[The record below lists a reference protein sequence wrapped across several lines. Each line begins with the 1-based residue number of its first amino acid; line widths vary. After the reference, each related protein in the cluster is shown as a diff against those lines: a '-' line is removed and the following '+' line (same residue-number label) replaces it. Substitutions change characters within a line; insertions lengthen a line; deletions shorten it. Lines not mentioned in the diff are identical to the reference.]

1 MKQINPNK
9 SVAKRIENKAQKV
22 LDIRSKYKDSSLGDL
37 YDPLTM
43 PADLFKAHN
52 ELDKAVDLAYGK
64 TNLKNE
70 TERMKFIF
78 ELYES
83 YINPLT
89 YKK

>member
-1 MKQINPNK
+1 M
-9 SVAKRIENKAQKV
+9 
-22 LDIRSKYKDSSLGDL
+22 DIRNKYKDSSLCDL
-37 YDPLTM
+37 YNPLTM

>member
-1 MKQINPNK
+1 M
-9 SVAKRIENKAQKV
+9 
-22 LDIRSKYKDSSLGDL
+22 DIRNKYKDSSLADL

>member
-1 MKQINPNK
+1 M
-9 SVAKRIENKAQKV
+9 
-22 LDIRSKYKDSSLGDL
+22 DIRNKYKDSSLADL

-89 YKK
+89 YKKC

>member
-1 MKQINPNK
+1 M
-9 SVAKRIENKAQKV
+9 
-22 LDIRSKYKDSSLGDL
+22 DIRNKYKDSSLADL

-89 YKK
+89 YKKW

>member
-1 MKQINPNK
+1 M
-9 SVAKRIENKAQKV
+9 
-22 LDIRSKYKDSSLGDL
+22 DIRNKYKDSSLSDL

-89 YKK
+89 YKKW